1 MQASGL
7 LLLSSK
13 RLYSPI
19 SSNLLACGLGA
30 KGGGRG
36 IGELGGP
43 SERGGP
49 SEPSEPS
56 GA

>member
-13 RLYSPI
+13 RLWSPI
-19 SSNLLACGLGA
+19 SSNLLACRLGA

-36 IGELGGP
+36 IG
-43 SERGGP
+43 ERGGP